1 MQIEKVDIQTVIPY
15 EFNNRKHN
23 ETQIN
28 RIANSIKE
36 FGYNQPIVVDEDNII
51 LVGHGRLHAS
61 LKIKLKEV
69 PIVRKIGLTDS
80 QKKAYRILDNKL
92 QNDSEWDFDNV
103 NLELDFLEDDGFDLK
118 EWGLDEL
125 RLGGEDDEVVED
137 DFEETEQ
144 TEIYIKLG
152 DLIEL
157 GRHRVLCGDSTNSE
171 HVEKLL
177 NGHVPTI
184 MVTDPPYG
192 VSLDQSWRDEA
203 LGDKK
208 LGKGN
213 KNKVSNDDRA
223 DWKEAYLNFKGDVAY
238 VWHRDRYAKL
248 FAQTLEDSGFEICQQ
263 LIWNKSV
270 MVMGR
275 CDYHFKHEP
284 CWYVVRKGKNHNWI
298 GDRSQT
304 TVIEAASPNHIM
316 SGSKEDRTSHPTQ
329 KPVECMAYLIRN
341 HSGNVYDPFLG
352 SGTTLI
358 ACEQLNRTCYGMEIE
373 PKYCQVIINR
383 YYKYCKDN
391 KKPFVC
397 KINGQDYK
405 PVNVD

>member
-92 QNDSEWDFDNV
+92 QNDSEWDFDSL
-103 NLELDFLEDDGFDLK
+103 NLELDFLEDNGFDLPS
-118 EWGLDEL
+118 WGLDEL
-125 RLGGEDDEVVED
+125 RLGEDEEEVIEDNFEGCENDET
-137 DFEETEQ
+137 F
-144 TEIYIKLG
+144 IKLG
-152 DLIEL
+152 DLIQL
-157 GRHRVLCGDSTNSE
+157 GRHTVLCGDSTNAE
-171 HVEKLL
+171 HVNRLL
-177 NGHVPTI
+177 NGVKPI
-184 MVTDPPYG
+184 LMVTDPPYG
-192 VSLDQSWRDEA
+192 VEYDPSWRQEA
-203 LGDKK
+203 GVSKNAKKMGKVQNDHRTDWGDAY
-208 LGKGN
+208 
-213 KNKVSNDDRA
+213 KNFNSQ
-223 DWKEAYLNFKGDVAY
+223 VAY
-238 VWHRDRYAKL
+238 VWHSGRYAKE
-248 FAQTLEDSGFEICQQ
+248 FQISIEEAGFEIVAQI
-263 LIWNKSV
+263 IWNKERFAL
-270 MVMGR
+270 GR
-275 CDYHFKHEP
+275 GDYHWKHEP
-284 CWYVVRKGKNHNWI
+284 CWYAVKSGDNHNWQ
-298 GDRSQT
+298 GARDQS
-304 TVIEAASPNHIM
+304 TVWDINSRED
-316 SGSKEDRTSHPTQ
+316 SGNGHGTQ
-329 KPVECMAYLIRN
+329 KPIECMARPIRN
-341 HSGNVYDPFLG
+341 NSQKGDNICDPFLG

-358 ACEQLNRTCYGMEIE
+358 ACEQLNRTCFGLEIE
-373 PKYCQVIINR
+373 PKYCHVIINR